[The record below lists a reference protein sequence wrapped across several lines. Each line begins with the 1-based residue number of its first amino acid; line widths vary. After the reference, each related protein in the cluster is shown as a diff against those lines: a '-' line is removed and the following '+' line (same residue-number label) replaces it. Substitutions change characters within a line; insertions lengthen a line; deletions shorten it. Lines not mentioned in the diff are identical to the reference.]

1 MLIDPVRKLGNRLL
15 SVEKPARYVGGEV
28 GILKKSPYTG
38 FRIALSFP
46 DLYDIGMS
54 NYSIR
59 ILYTLLNRLEGVSC
73 ERVFAPAPD
82 FEELLKSE
90 GVPLYTLENGIS
102 LCDFDILSFSIGYEL
117 SATSV
122 LTILERG
129 NIPLHRGDRSENDPI
144 VVAGGSA
151 VTNPAPLSDFIDA
164 VYIGEAEGPWIEL
177 VSALRDAKSRGAGR
191 AELLDILRASP
202 HIWYPGRTD
211 KASRA
216 VWNMFGCEAFRSSF
230 PLPGLS
236 VVQDHGVVE
245 IMRGCPNGCRFCHA
259 GIAYRPH
266 REKGI
271 EAVLEEAQWLFDAY
285 GYREITLS
293 SLSTGDYSQLPA
305 LVNALTSRFSS
316 RKISFSLPSL
326 RVNSFTLPILNKIS
340 EIRKSGLTFAVET
353 PELAGQRGLNKEV
366 PAERIIEILKSA
378 KSFGWRNAKFY
389 FMLGL
394 PQDSQTTP
402 QSIIDYLEQIRK
414 ATGIRIHLTVNSFI
428 PKPHTPFQ
436 RSYQL
441 SEDEALKQI
450 YTVKNGLN
458 RKFYKFGFH
467 SPFAS
472 VLEGVLSRGD
482 ERVGEVIERA
492 YKAGA
497 RLDAWEEHLDRDL
510 WRRIF
515 DETSWNPMEEAVRP
529 RGDDEPLPWD
539 SIDMGVRDSFLKAEN
554 RKASL
559 SLLTEPCAPVCTHN
573 CGACDEENKV
583 QLAGPLRR
591 DTAQESAPG
600 AGAEDAV
607 HTAGDGILQDDLPSV
622 NEQTPAEEDA
632 APNTVYR
639 RFLFSFEKR
648 GPSRYLSHKNLVGV
662 FQRLF
667 TRKKIPLRHTE
678 GFNPKPKLE
687 FAHPLSL
694 GVESGDEIAM
704 IFLDKEFSPDEFIR
718 LSNSSLPEGMRF
730 TAAGFFDLPAGV
742 KSIMSWYWGS
752 DYELRFPMQMKGLAS
767 DIEELLAPHA
777 GEAEES
783 GAELIYRFR
792 YPDGSN
798 EVKGIMRLLRN
809 NMEKDFHRFE
819 LLRLK
824 TYFKPAVNQDA
835 PVPWPDSSTC
845 P

>member
-28 GILKKSPYTG
+28 GIIRKSPDTG

-54 NYSIR
+54 NFSIR
-59 ILYTLLNRLEGVSC
+59 ILYTLLNRLEGVAC

-82 FEELLKSE
+82 FEELLQRE
-90 GVPLYTLENGIS
+90 GVPLYTLENGLP
-102 LCDFDILSFSIGYEL
+102 LCEMDILSFSIGYEL
-117 SATSV
+117 SATSL
-122 LTILERG
+122 LTIMERG
-129 NIPLHRGDRSENDPI
+129 GIPLHRVDRGENDPI

-164 VYIGEAEGPWIEL
+164 VYIGEAEGAWMEL
-177 VSALRDAKSRGAGR
+177 VSKMRDAKSRGAGR
-191 AELLDILRASP
+191 AALLDLLHASP
-202 HIWYPGRTD
+202 HIWYPGRAD
-211 KASRA
+211 KALRA
-216 VWNMFGCEAFRSSF
+216 VWNSFGCEAFRSSF

-259 GIAYRPH
+259 GVAYRPH
-266 REKGI
+266 REKEI
-271 EAVLEEAQWLFDAY
+271 DAVIEEAQWLFDAY

-293 SLSTGDYSQLPA
+293 SLSTGDYSQLTA
-305 LVNALTSRFSS
+305 LVDALTARFSS
-316 RKISFSLPSL
+316 RNISFSLPSL

-378 KSFGWRNAKFY
+378 KGYGWRNAKFY

-394 PQDSQTTP
+394 PQDSETTP
-402 QSIIDYLEQIRK
+402 QSIIDYLEEIRK
-414 ATGIRIHLTVNSFI
+414 ATGVRIHLTVNSFI

-441 SEDEALKQI
+441 SEDEALRQI
-450 YTVKNGLN
+450 YLIKNGLN

-482 ERVGEVIERA
+482 ERAGEVIERA
-492 YKAGA
+492 YRAGA
-497 RLDAWEEHLDRDL
+497 RLDAWEEHLDREL
-510 WRRIF
+510 WRRVF
-515 DETSWNPMEEAVRP
+515 EETSWNPMEEAVRP
-529 RGDDEPLPWD
+529 RGDDEALPWD
-539 SIDMGVRDSFLKAEN
+539 GIDMGVRDSFLKAEN
-554 RKASL
+554 RKASQ
-559 SLLTEPCAPVCTHN
+559 SLLTDPCSEICTHN
-573 CGACDEENKV
+573 CGACDDEKTV
-583 QLAGPLRR
+583 HLAKAPVAAEAG
-591 DTAQESAPG
+591 TVESAIP
-600 AGAEDAV
+600 DA
-607 HTAGDGILQDDLPSV
+607 
-622 NEQTPAEEDA
+622 
-632 APNTVYR
+632 VYR
-639 RFLFSFEKR
+639 RFLFSFEKL

-667 TRKKIPLRHTE
+667 TRRRIPLRHTE

-704 IFLDKEFSPDEFIR
+704 IFLDEDFSPSEFLR
-718 LSNSSLPEGMRF
+718 LSNGSLPEGMRF
-730 TAAGFFDLPAGV
+730 TAADFFELPAGI

-752 DYELRFPMQMKGLAS
+752 DYELRFPK
-767 DIEELLAPHA
+767 ELK
-777 GEAEES
+777 AECERILEPFAS
-783 GAELIYRFR
+783 GAEKREEGRGGEIVYRFR
-792 YPDGSN
+792 YPDGSA
-798 EVKGIMRLLRN
+798 EVKGIMRLLRDN
-809 NMEKDFHRFE
+809 LSEDFHRFE

-824 TYFKPAVNQDA
+824 TYFRPSENQA
-835 PVPWPDSSTC
+835 PPVPWPDSSSC